1 MSSSDNL
8 PSAPLAPRYSPPAQV
23 MPVDYSAVAHAA
35 NGNGNGAEKGPQWQR
50 YFAAL
55 KRYKWLT
62 LAFIA
67 VGTAA
72 GALATKFIKP
82 EYEVFATIWI
92 QSEGGAQSRQ
102 GPIRSGELLQ
112 QAAWVELL
120 RSFAT
125 SDTVVQEMGLYLQ
138 PRSDN
143 DSLVFEGFQL
153 NNKARYRPGSYKL
166 QIEGGKAA
174 LITDTGVE
182 VERVP
187 VGDSL
192 GRSLGFMWR
201 PTPKALGTD
210 SRTIEF
216 TVITPREASLT
227 MREQLT
233 ATLADNSAFLWLSL
247 RGQKPQLIAGTLN
260 SWTHHFTRI
269 AAELKK
275 KNIVEFAR
283 ILEGQVANAEVQLK
297 QSEVDLEK
305 FRITTITMPSE
316 GTGGMAGGTQ
326 MTTDPVYKMYFE
338 QKLESEQ
345 LRRDRESLEK
355 LLEQADRGVIT
366 PDALVTVS
374 SFKGAEPLKASL
386 QDLYKAQATL
396 RTQRQFYTSDY
407 KPMKDLEAQARTLEK
422 ETIPMLAGQLLD
434 QMKRREAEL
443 TSYIASASEELQAIP
458 ARTIEEM
465 RLRRQV
471 AVNENLYTT
480 LKARSAEARLSESG
494 ALPDVSVLD
503 SAVAPLRPASNTTT
517 RIILMAFAAS
527 VALGIALAL
536 VLDQVDRRFRYPEQA
551 KDELGLEI
559 IGFVPR
565 IRRRR
570 DGSTDPF
577 EAAQVVEAFRAI
589 RLHLTHS
596 LDGPARAVLTVTSP
610 GEGDGKSLV
619 ASNLAMSFAEA
630 GYRTLLIDGDV
641 RRGALHSTFG
651 LPVKPGLLDFLAGK
665 SELDL
670 VVRPTTYENLSLITS
685 GEKHRRGPEL
695 LTSVRLTELLAEA
708 RGRFD
713 AIVMDSA
720 PLGAGIDAYALGVAT
735 GSALIVLRS
744 GHTDRKFADAK
755 LQLAERLPFKLLGAV
770 LNDVNSEGTYQYY
783 SYLEGYTSQYEQE
796 AKSLAATT
804 AEPDNSERG
813 EIPAGTAS

>member
-1 MSSSDNL
+1 
-8 PSAPLAPRYSPPAQV
+8 
-23 MPVDYSAVAHAA
+23 MPVDFSAVAHS
-35 NGNGNGAEKGPQWQR
+35 GNGNGKGGDGDKGPQWQR
-50 YFAAL
+50 YIAAL
-55 KRYKWLT
+55 KRYKWLS
-62 LAFIA
+62 LA
-67 VGTAA
+67 VVVLGTTA
-72 GALATKFIKP
+72 GAVATKFIKP

-92 QSEGGAQSRQ
+92 QSEGAAAQRQ
-102 GPIRSGELLQ
+102 GPLRSGELLQ

-138 PRSDN
+138 PGNDD
-143 DSLVFEGFQL
+143 DSLVFSGFML
-153 NNKARYRPGSYKL
+153 NNRGRYRPGTYKI
-166 QIEGGKAA
+166 QVEAGKAA
-174 LITDTGVE
+174 LLTDTGVE

-192 GRSLGFMWR
+192 GRSLGFLWR
-201 PTPKALGTD
+201 PSAKALGTD

-216 TVITPREASLT
+216 TVITPREASLA
-227 MREQLT
+227 MRERLT
-233 ATLADNSAFLWLSL
+233 ANLADNSSFLWLSL
-247 RGQKPQLIAGTLN
+247 RGEKPQLLASTLN
-260 SWTHHFTRI
+260 SWTRHFTRI
-269 AAELKK
+269 AADLKK

-283 ILEGQVANAEVQLK
+283 ILEGQVANAELQLK
-297 QSEVDLEK
+297 QAEVDLEK
-305 FRITTITMPSE
+305 FRINTITMPSE

-366 PDALVTVS
+366 PEALVTVS
-374 SFKGAEPLKASL
+374 NFKGAEPLKAALS
-386 QDLYKAQATL
+386 DLYKAQATL

-407 KPMKDLEAQARTLEK
+407 KPMKDLEAQVSALER
-422 ETIPMLAGQLLD
+422 ETIPMLAGNLLD

-443 TSYIASASEELQAIP
+443 GSYIASASEELQAIP
-458 ARTIEEM
+458 ARSIEEM

-480 LKARSAEARLSESG
+480 LKSRSAEARLSESG
-494 ALPDVSVLD
+494 ALPDVSILD
-503 SAVAPLRPASNTTT
+503 SAVAPLNPASNTST
-517 RIILMAFAAS
+517 RIILIALVAS
-527 VALGIALAL
+527 IGLGVALAL
-536 VLDQVDRRFRYPEQA
+536 VLDQIDRRFRYPEQA
-551 KDELGLEI
+551 QDELGLEI
-559 IGFVPR
+559 VGFVPR

-596 LDGPARAVLTVTSP
+596 LDGPSRAVLAVTGP
-610 GEGDGKSLV
+610 GESDGKSLV

-630 GYRTLLIDGDV
+630 GYRTLLVDADV

-651 LPVKPGLLDFLAGK
+651 LGAKPGLLDYLAGK
-665 SELDL
+665 SDFDA
-670 VVRPTTYENLSLITS
+670 VVRATTYENLSLVTS

-695 LTSVRLTELLAEA
+695 LTSVRLSEFLGEA
-708 RGRFD
+708 RSRFD
-713 AIVMDSA
+713 AVVVDSA

-744 GHTDRKFADAK
+744 GHTDRKFAQAK

-770 LNDVNSEGTYQYY
+770 LNDVNPEGSYQYY

-796 AKSLAATT
+796 AKSLVATT
-804 AEPDNSERG
+804 EASGAGAEVPSG
-813 EIPAGTAS
+813 EIR

>member
-1 MSSSDNL
+1 MSSSETL
-8 PSAPLAPRYSPPAQV
+8 PSAPITPRYAPPAQV
-23 MPVDYSAVAHAA
+23 MPVDYSAVAHA
-35 NGNGNGAEKGPQWQR
+35 NGNGNGAGAEKGPQWQR

-55 KRYKWLT
+55 KRYKWLS
-62 LAFIA
+62 LAFII

-72 GALATKFIKP
+72 GAVATKFIKP

-92 QSEGGAQSRQ
+92 QSEGGGGGSART
-102 GPIRSGELLQ
+102 GPIRSGELLE

-138 PRSDN
+138 PRNDD
-143 DSLVFEGFQL
+143 DSLVFSGFML
-153 NNKARYRPGSYKL
+153 NNRSRYRPGAYKL
-166 QIEGGKAA
+166 QIEAGKAA

-201 PTPKALGTD
+201 PSAKALGTD
-210 SRTIEF
+210 SRTVEF
-216 TVITPREASLT
+216 TVITPREASLEL
-227 MREQLT
+227 RERLS
-233 ATLADNSAFLWLSL
+233 ANLADNSAFLWLNL
-247 RGQKPQLIAGTLN
+247 RGGKPQLLANTLN
-260 SWTHHFTRI
+260 SWTRHFTRI
-269 AAELKK
+269 AADLKK
-275 KNIVEFAR
+275 KNIVAFAR
-283 ILEGQVANAEVQLK
+283 ILEDQVANAEILLK
-297 QSEVDLEK
+297 KSEVDLEN
-305 FRITTITMPSE
+305 FRVNTITMPGE
-316 GTGGMAGGTQ
+316 QTGGMSGGTE
-326 MTTDPVYKMYFE
+326 MTTDPVYRMFVE
-338 QKLESEQ
+338 QKLEAEQ

-355 LLEQADRGVIT
+355 LLEQADRGVIA
-366 PDALVTVS
+366 PEALVTVS
-374 SFKGAEPLKASL
+374 NFKGAEPLKAAL
-386 QDLYKAQATL
+386 VELYKNQATL
-396 RTQRQFYTSDY
+396 RTQRQFYTNDY
-407 KPMKDLEAQARTLEK
+407 KPMKDLETTVRTLER

-443 TSYIASASEELQAIP
+443 TTYIASASEELRAIP
-458 ARTIEEM
+458 ARSIEEM

-471 AVNENLYTT
+471 MVNENLYTT
-480 LKARSAEARLSESG
+480 LKSRSAEARLSESG
-494 ALPDVSVLD
+494 ALPDVSILD
-503 SAVAPLRPASNTTT
+503 SAVAPLKPATNTST

-527 VALGIALAL
+527 VGLGLALAL

-559 IGFVPR
+559 VGFVPR

-596 LDGPARAVLTVTSP
+596 LDGPQSAVLTVTGP

-630 GYRTLLIDGDV
+630 GYRTLLVDGDV

-651 LPVKPGLLDFLAGK
+651 LAVKPGLLDYLGGK
-665 SELDL
+665 SEFDN
-670 VVRPTTYENLSLITS
+670 VVRPTTYENLSLIAS

-695 LTSVRLTELLAEA
+695 LTSARLAELLAVA
-708 RGRFD
+708 RTRFD
-713 AIVMDSA
+713 AVVVDSA

-744 GHTDRKFADAK
+744 GHTDRKFAQAK

-770 LNDVNSEGTYQYY
+770 LNDVNPEGTYQYY

-796 AKSLAATT
+796 AKSIAATT
-804 AEPDNSERG
+804 NGDPSA
-813 EIPAGTAS
+813 EIPAGQVG